1 MTNVFKE
8 QVNDLDKQLPNFKI
22 ASAII
27 HYDETSPHL
36 HLVGISIKYKN
47 GMKKQVGKDK
57 ERKEY
62 WIFSKAYTSMNIL
75 RLNN

>member
-8 QVNDLDKQLPNFKI
+8 QVSDLEEQLPNFKI

-36 HLVGISIKYKN
+36 HIVGVPIKYKNKN
-47 GMKKQVGKDK
+47 GMKKKLVK
-57 ERKEY
+57 EM
-62 WIFSKAYTSMNIL
+62 FSREIVFANYKTK
-75 RLNN
+75 